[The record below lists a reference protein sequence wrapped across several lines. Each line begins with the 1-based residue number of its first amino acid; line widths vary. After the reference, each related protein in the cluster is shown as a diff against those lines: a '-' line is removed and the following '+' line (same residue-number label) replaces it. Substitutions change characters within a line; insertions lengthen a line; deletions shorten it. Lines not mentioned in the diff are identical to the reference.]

1 MPFLSAL
8 YVFLAT
14 PSQNNN
20 GSSSKLR
27 GSRRFGT
34 YFTKTMAK
42 RFTGGEK
49 MKTLRSGARSLA
61 LALLFAIGAIS
72 ICAAKTFVY
81 VSNAQDGNIDAYTM
95 DTSTGALTPIGKA
108 EASKLVMPMTV
119 SPNKKHL
126 YAVVRSPPPRVLT
139 YAIDSATG
147 ALTQK
152 AAAPLP
158 DSMPYVSTD
167 RTGRWLFTASYGG
180 DKLAVSPIGENGL
193 VETEAI
199 QVIPTGRNAHS
210 MLVDRSNKFVYAA
223 LLGANQVLQFTF
235 DSKTGKLTPNDPP
248 AVSPAPGHGPRH
260 MAFSPN
266 DKYLYV
272 LNELSGHVMQY
283 AIDSGKGTLTLV
295 DSISSVPAEAGLA
308 WGAPQAPVGTAP
320 TLAAAPPKHEKPK
333 VWAADIQITPNGK
346 FLYSTER
353 TTNKIALFTV
363 APDTG
368 KLAYVANFA
377 TEAQPR
383 GIRIDPSGQYLVA
396 SGEKSDRL
404 SVYKI
409 DQSTG
414 RLGEPSRYPV
424 GNGANWVEI
433 FDVQ

>member
-1 MPFLSAL
+1 MSL
-8 YVFLAT
+8 
-14 PSQNNN
+14 Q
-20 GSSSKLR
+20 
-27 GSRRFGT
+27 RR
-34 YFTKTMAK
+34 
-42 RFTGGEK
+42 
-49 MKTLRSGARSLA
+49 
-61 LALLFAIGAIS
+61 
-72 ICAAKTFVY
+72 V
-81 VSNAQDGNIDAYTM
+81 
-95 DTSTGALTPIGKA
+95 
-108 EASKLVMPMTV
+108 
-119 SPNKKHL
+119 
-126 YAVVRSPPPRVLT
+126 
-139 YAIDSATG
+139 
-147 ALTQK
+147 
-152 AAAPLP
+152 
-158 DSMPYVSTD
+158 
-167 RTGRWLFTASYGG
+167 
-180 DKLAVSPIGENGL
+180 
-193 VETEAI
+193 
-199 QVIPTGRNAHS
+199 
-210 MLVDRSNKFVYAA
+210 
-223 LLGANQVLQFTF
+223 
-235 DSKTGKLTPNDPP
+235 TPNDPP
-248 AVSPAPGHGPRH
+248 GPAPGHGPRH

-383 GIRIDPSGQYLVA
+383 GIKIDPSGQYLVA

-433 FDVQ
+433 VDVQ